1 MKTPILFFILLL
13 IFNHG
18 LIATPAI
25 NKKTNSNKSE
35 KGTSPLLMRKWVN
48 GEIYIHLKIDGSFY
62 AKLDQSTLIQGIW
75 AMSKDQKKL
84 ILKEEQMLEGKGKS
98 FKVEYTIVAI
108 SNHNMVLQ
116 NQEGKEL
123 LFIASELALSK
134 LLSQKWVFE
143 QGYIDLNPLGTF
155 EASINHHDIN
165 GKWGFSSEIE
175 NKKTLK
181 LVQVDSKNQQVL
193 FNKTYQLVSLSH
205 EKLVILDST
214 GTIIQLFSKQK
225 HKLN

>member
-13 IFNHG
+13 AFNHG
-18 LIATPAI
+18 LIATPSI
-25 NKKTNSNKSE
+25 CKKVNFNNSEKKTE
-35 KGTSPLLMRKWVN
+35 PLLMRKWVN
-48 GEIYIHLKIDGSFY
+48 GEIYIDLKIDGSFY
-62 AKLDQSTLIQGIW
+62 AKLDQSNLIEGIW

-108 SNHNMVLQ
+108 SSHNMVLQ
-116 NQEGKEL
+116 NQEGEEL
-123 LFIASELALSK
+123 LFITSELALSR

-155 EASINHHDIN
+155 EASINHHDIS

-175 NKKTLK
+175 SKKTLK
-181 LVQVDSKNQQVL
+181 LVQIDSKTQEVF
-193 FNKTYQLVSLSH
+193 FNKTYQLISLTH
-205 EKLVILDST
+205 NKLVMLDPT
-214 GTIIQLFSKQK
+214 GNIIQLFSKPK